1 MTKRLF
7 VCYTELLIASEDKIE
22 VFSFHSDEF
31 DDEHDE
37 QETDDTTNSVLY
49 HLHQKVVVYSTV
61 HIYCL
66 FSIKCLNWKSSP
78 RS

>member
-7 VCYTELLIASEDKIE
+7 VCYAELLIASEDKIE

-31 DDEHDE
+31 DDEHDDE

-61 HIYCL
+61 HIHCL
-66 FSIKCLNWKSSP
+66 FSIKCFNWK
-78 RS
+78 